1 MPIRI
6 LAFHWSPAA
15 WLRKVATQAE
25 MGKNRFAAGIVMV
38 PCLLLSAAFFSTAV
52 WGDVP
57 GENQSLALGLGG
69 LLLAAGLLA
78 LLIPSTNPETNEDET
93 DPSP

>member
-1 MPIRI
+1 MPYSLPMEDVEGRPKPITVS
-6 LAFHWSPAA
+6 WKESGGGGGP
-15 WLRKVATQAE
+15 E
-25 MGKNRFAAGIVMV
+25 AGIVMV

-78 LLIPSTNPETNEDET
+78 LLIPSTNPETKEDET
-93 DPSP
+93 DPST

>member
-1 MPIRI
+1 MPIKT
-6 LAFHWSPAA
+6 LGFPWSLMA
-15 WLRKVATQAE
+15 WPRKVALKAE

-38 PCLLLSAAFFSTAV
+38 PFLLLSAAFFSTAV

-78 LLIPSTNPETNEDET
+78 LLIPSTNPETKEDET
-93 DPSP
+93 DPST

>member
-1 MPIRI
+1 
-6 LAFHWSPAA
+6 
-15 WLRKVATQAE
+15 

-78 LLIPSTNPETNEDET
+78 LLIPSTNRSDGSSLLGRTEELVLRR
-93 DPSP
+93 SGY

>member
-1 MPIRI
+1 
-6 LAFHWSPAA
+6 
-15 WLRKVATQAE
+15 

-38 PCLLLSAAFFSTAV
+38 PCLLLSDAFFSTAV

-78 LLIPSTNPETNEDET
+78 LLIPSTNPETKEDET
-93 DPSP
+93 DPST

>member
-1 MPIRI
+1 
-6 LAFHWSPAA
+6 
-15 WLRKVATQAE
+15 
-25 MGKNRFAAGIVMV
+25 MV
-38 PCLLLSAAFFSTAV
+38 PCFLLSAAFFSTTV

-78 LLIPSTNPETNEDET
+78 LLIPSTNTETKEDET
-93 DPSP
+93 DPSS

>member
-1 MPIRI
+1 M
-6 LAFHWSPAA
+6 
-15 WLRKVATQAE
+15 E
-25 MGKNRFAAGIVMV
+25 KNRFAAGIVMV
-38 PCLLLSAAFFSTAV
+38 PCFLLSAAFFSTTV

-78 LLIPSTNPETNEDET
+78 LLIPSTNTETKEDET
-93 DPSP
+93 DPSS

>member
-1 MPIRI
+1 
-6 LAFHWSPAA
+6 
-15 WLRKVATQAE
+15 

-69 LLLAAGLLA
+69 LLLAVGLLA
-78 LLIPSTNPETNEDET
+78 LLIP
-93 DPSP
+93 

>member
-1 MPIRI
+1 
-6 LAFHWSPAA
+6 
-15 WLRKVATQAE
+15 

-78 LLIPSTNPETNEDET
+78 LFIPATNPETKEDET

>member
-6 LAFHWSPAA
+6 LGFLWFQTV
-15 WLRKVATQAE
+15 WLNKVAPKAE

-78 LLIPSTNPETNEDET
+78 LLIPSTNPETKEDET